1 MNNSFLDLAL
11 PRVPLGTWFYVAAA
25 IWVGLMIEMISKPR
39 TALSLMLVAIYGM
52 VAIWYG
58 WDLMETP
65 ETYAAMDPDELDLAF
80 LQVALFLASVR
91 IGLRPVVRQMGE
103 IPESLSDLS
112 IDSYLKVLLPIWLVF
127 FGFGVFRME
136 GDISAALWPVLG
148 RDGPHMWG
156 RGAIG
161 GGLDA
166 FVSLS
171 GYVYM
176 FICALFGILLALAR
190 SPAVKMICV
199 AAVAVSWPYFF
210 LLGARN
216 MLLGVVM
223 PGFLMYLIKDGRI
236 GVKRIMTLTV
246 FGLTVNYLMLAML
259 QFRKEGFQE
268 FLRNPLGAVDTD
280 KRHEGLNMIEEL
292 VLIDQ
297 FMARGQLDPNLGYDY
312 LVHVLN
318 VVPRAIWPGK
328 PKLSQDYSMLR
339 GQGNEDSGWLN
350 ATISTGIIGQG
361 VMNFG
366 RVAGPVAAGFIL
378 SFYARFLVAQYQRRS
393 SFWRLA
399 VFMVGVGLIPGL
411 GREFT
416 LLVLWPVV
424 IGWGAVVWYEKQ
436 VKQLL
441 VTDDKSGDKA
451 HVGVSGARIH

>member
-112 IDSYLKVLLPIWLVF
+112 I
-127 FGFGVFRME
+127 FGLFRME

-328 PKLSQDYSMLR
+328 PKLSQDYTMLR

-378 SFYARFLVAQYQRRS
+378 SFYARFLVAQYLRRS

>member
-1 MNNSFLDLAL
+1 MNDSLLDLAL
-11 PRVPLGTWFYVAAA
+11 PRVQLGPVFYLAAA

-58 WDLMETP
+58 WDLLETP
-65 ETYAAMDPDELDLAF
+65 ETYAAMNPDELDLAF

-91 IGLRPVVRQMGE
+91 VGLRPVISSMSE
-103 IPESLSDLS
+103 IPESLADISV
-112 IDSYLKVLLPIWLVF
+112 DSYLKVLLPIWLVF
-127 FGFGVFRME
+127 LGFGVFRME
-136 GDISAALWPVLG
+136 GNVPAALWPVQG
-148 RDGPHMWG
+148 RDGPHMWA
-156 RGAIG
+156 RAAIG
-161 GGLDA
+161 GGIDA
-166 FVSLS
+166 FVSLA

-176 FICALFGILLALAR
+176 FVCALFGILLALAR
-190 SPAVKMICV
+190 SPAARAICL

-216 MLLGVVM
+216 LLLGVIM

-236 GVKRIMTLTV
+236 GLLRIVTV
-246 FGLTVNYLMLAML
+246 MVFAVTVNYLMLAML
-259 QFRKEGFQE
+259 QFRKEGFEE
-268 FLRNPLGAVDTD
+268 FLRNPLGAVDTA
-280 KRHEGLNMIEEL
+280 RSHEGLNMIEEL

-297 FMARGQLDPNLGYDY
+297 FMARGQLEPNLGYDY

-318 VVPRAIWPGK
+318 VIPRGIWAGK
-328 PKLSQDYSMLR
+328 PLISQDYSMLR
-339 GQGNEDSGWLN
+339 GQGNDGSGWLN

-366 RVAGPVAAGFIL
+366 RFAGPMVAGLIL
-378 SFYARFLVAQYQRRS
+378 SFYARFLVAQYQRRT

-399 VFMVGVGLIPGL
+399 VCMVGVGLIPGL

-424 IGWGAVVWYEKQ
+424 IGWAAVVWYEKQ
-436 VKQLL
+436 AKQLL
-441 VTDDKSGDKA
+441 ATDDKSGEKP

>member
-1 MNNSFLDLAL
+1 MNDSFPDLGM
-11 PRVPLGTWFYVAAA
+11 PQVQVGTFFFLAAA
-25 IWVGLMIEMISKPR
+25 IWVGLVVEMISKPR

-58 WDLMETP
+58 WDLLETP
-65 ETYAAMDPDELDLAF
+65 ETYAAMDPADIDFAF
-80 LQVALFLASVR
+80 LQVCLFLASVR
-91 IGLRPVVRQMGE
+91 IGLRPIVRKMGE

-112 IDSYLKVLLPIWLVF
+112 IDAYLKALLPIWVVF
-127 FGFGVFRME
+127 FGFGVYRMD
-136 GDISAALWPVLG
+136 GDLSAALWPVLG

-161 GGLDA
+161 GGFDA
-166 FVSLS
+166 LVSLS
-171 GYVYM
+171 GYIYM
-176 FICALFGILLALAR
+176 FICALFGILLALAKG
-190 SPAVKMICV
+190 PAVRMMCLLAI
-199 AAVAVSWPYFF
+199 AVTWPYFF

-223 PGFLMYLIKDGRI
+223 PGFLMYLIKEGRI
-236 GVKRIMTLTV
+236 GVKRIATLMV
-246 FGLTVNYLMLAML
+246 FGVTVNYLMLAML
-259 QFRKEGFQE
+259 QFRKEGFEE
-268 FLRNPLGAVDTD
+268 FLRNPLGSVDTE

-292 VLIDQ
+292 VLIDD
-297 FMARGQLDPNLGYDY
+297 FMEKGQLEPNYGYDY

-318 VVPRAIWPGK
+318 VIPRVLWPGK
-328 PKLSQDYSMLR
+328 PKISQEYSMLR
-339 GQGNEDSGWLN
+339 GQGNDDSGWLN

-366 RVAGPVAAGFIL
+366 RMAGPVVSGFLL
-378 SFYARFLVAQYQRRS
+378 SFYARFLVAQYERRS

-424 IGWGAVVWYEKQ
+424 IGWAVVVWYEKQ
-436 VKQLL
+436 AKKLL
-441 VTDDKSGDKA
+441 RDDDKSGDKA
-451 HVGVSGARIH
+451 HIGVGGASIH